1 MCVLTRVYRSSA
13 YFDPE
18 QLSYAWYL
26 FIITLS
32 LQNGENLSGPRR
44 NFSFCIS
51 LKAAILRRLILQFY
65 FHGLRIE
72 LKPCVVEGLMV
83 SQLMERF
90 QATQLAVIGFLE
102 TGQESFEFYLC
113 KNSIVICYKSVT
125 YFKNSKI
132 IPSVQ
137 NFTRLFLM
145 LSSEFRVAFLQTGQQ
160 LRQDVVRCYL

>member
-1 MCVLTRVYRSSA
+1 
-13 YFDPE
+13 
-18 QLSYAWYL
+18 
-26 FIITLS
+26 
-32 LQNGENLSGPRR
+32 
-44 NFSFCIS
+44 
-51 LKAAILRRLILQFY
+51 
-65 FHGLRIE
+65 
-72 LKPCVVEGLMV
+72 MV